1 MEVLTDYRNWIS
13 KLIHQYPTTLQEDI
27 KLLDHVEASG
37 SEYYWMYQYILIYRI
52 SNKQILAAHLDYSTQ
67 IIESLQKTKGDRFDF
82 GIAVKDLQ
90 ESSNSL
96 NDYFS
101 IDLVVNKEFC

>member
-1 MEVLTDYRNWIS
+1 MTDYRNWIS

-52 SNKQILAAHLDYSTQ
+52 SCKSILDTHLVVSNH
-67 IIESLQKTKGDRFDF
+67 IIETLEKTKGDRYEF
-82 GIAVKDLQ
+82 GVAMKDLQ
-90 ESSNSL
+90 ASSQSMD
-96 NDYFS
+96 DYFS
-101 IDLVVNKEFC
+101 EDLVIMKQLSD